1 MSILIPQIQA
11 AYERDQQSN
20 FVALTADELPLSF
33 ESIDTRWLTAVL
45 CRAAPGSEV
54 VDVQLGPVDSGS
66 SNRRRL
72 QISYN
77 AAGQAA
83 GLPTALFCKAS
94 HDLANRLVLGVSG
107 GAFTEVHFYNEL
119 RPHLP
124 IEAPVS
130 YHARFDPVSCNSM
143 IMLGDISATVT
154 EFCNHHT
161 DMTIERARSQMRLLG
176 RMHGTSY
183 SHPGLRRELE
193 KLPTW
198 SVYFKNT
205 DGFGMKSGST
215 NGFMAAEEVIPA
227 RLYARHAEVW
237 DKTIGSL
244 DIHTRQPEFLSHG
257 DVHLK
262 NWYVAGNG
270 EMGLSD
276 WQCATRGHWSRDVAY
291 AMATALTV
299 ENRRLWDREL
309 IAYYIEELAAAG
321 GPRVSFDEAWDA
333 YRQQLITALTWWTVT
348 LTPPPGLPDMQP
360 RDITMEFIRR
370 ISTAMDDHGSLDVV
384 I

>member
-1 MSILIPQIQA
+1 MSLLIPQIQA

-20 FVALTADELPLSF
+20 FEALTADDLPLSF
-33 ESIDTRWLTAVL
+33 DTITDRWLTAVL
-45 CRAAPGSEV
+45 CRNVPGAQVTAVEF
-54 VDVQLGPVDSGS
+54 GPVDTGS
-66 SNRRRL
+66 SNRRRI
-72 QISYN
+72 QITYN
-77 AAGQAA
+77 DAGTEA

-124 IEAPVS
+124 IEAPVTH
-130 YHARFDPVSCNSM
+130 HAKFDPVSFNSM
-143 IMLGDISATVT
+143 IMLGDLTGSVT
-154 EFCNHHT
+154 EFCNHKT
-161 DMTIERARSQMRLLG
+161 DMTLARAQSQMRLLG

-198 SVYFKNT
+198 PVYFANT
-205 DGFGMKSGST
+205 DNFGMKSGST

-227 RLYARHAEVW
+227 RLYRRHAEIW
-237 DKTIGSL
+237 DRTLNSL
-244 DIHTRQPEFLSHG
+244 KIHEHQPEFLSHG

-262 NWYVAGNG
+262 NWYVAGDG

-291 AMATALTV
+291 TMSTALTV
-299 ENRRLWDREL
+299 ENRRAWERGL
-309 IAYYIEELAAAG
+309 IAYYVEELAAAG
-321 GPRVSFDEAWDA
+321 GPKVSFDDAWNA

-360 RDITMEFIRR
+360 RDITLEFIRR
-370 ISTAMDDHGSLDVV
+370 ISTAMDDVDSLAA
-384 I
+384 